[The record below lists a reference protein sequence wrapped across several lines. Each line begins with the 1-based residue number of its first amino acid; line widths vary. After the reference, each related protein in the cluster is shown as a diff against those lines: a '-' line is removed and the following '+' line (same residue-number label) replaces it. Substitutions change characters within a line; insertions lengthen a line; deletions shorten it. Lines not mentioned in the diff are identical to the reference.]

1 METNDTKD
9 FILKQT
15 FLLLLTKGYDAVS
28 ITDIQKATAM
38 SRGLLYHYFGNKE
51 ELFLAVADKYL
62 VNLFELDE
70 AAVIGLDIPQLIA
83 YVVDKYTKAM
93 QVAWGEFHGTYNI
106 SIANYDFLIF
116 RFTQQYK
123 ALSERFALMREKETR
138 IWMNTI
144 EVSKQQGD
152 VNAETDAAKMA
163 EYFVCLLDGVWL
175 NAVNKGDAERLI
187 SDFESMLSGFYL
199 LLKR

>member
-62 VNLFELDE
+62 VGLLEMDE
-70 AAVIGLDIPQLIA
+70 GAVVGMDIPQLIA
-83 YVVDKYTKAM
+83 YIVDKYSQAI
-93 QVAWGEFHGTYNI
+93 QVALGDYPGTYKI

-123 ALSERFALMREKETR
+123 ALSDRFALIREKEIR
-138 IWMNTI
+138 IWALAI
-144 EVSKQQGD
+144 EASMQSGAIH
-152 VNAETDAAKMA
+152 AETDAAKMA
-163 EYFVCLLDGVWL
+163 QYFVCLLDGVWL
-175 NAVNKGDAERLI
+175 NAVNKGDSSDLI
-187 SDFESMLSGFYL
+187 KDFEMMLSGFYEL
-199 LLKR
+199 LQR

>member
-1 METNDTKD
+1 METNDTKN

-51 ELFLAVADKYL
+51 ELFLAVAEKYL
-62 VNLFELDE
+62 IGLLEVD
-70 AAVIGLDIPQLIA
+70 AVAVEGLDIPQLIA
-83 YVVDKYTKAM
+83 HMVDKYRLAM
-93 QVAWGEFHGTYNI
+93 QTAWGDYQGTSKI

-123 ALSERFALMREKETR
+123 TMSERFALMRERETR
-138 IWMNTI
+138 IWMNAI
-144 EVSKQQGD
+144 EISKREGAI
-152 VNAETDAAKMA
+152 NKETDAAKMA
-163 EYFVCLLDGVWL
+163 EYFVCLLDGIWM
-175 NAVNKGDAERLI
+175 NAVNKGDSSKLI
-187 SDFESMLSGFYL
+187 NDFEMMLSGFYE